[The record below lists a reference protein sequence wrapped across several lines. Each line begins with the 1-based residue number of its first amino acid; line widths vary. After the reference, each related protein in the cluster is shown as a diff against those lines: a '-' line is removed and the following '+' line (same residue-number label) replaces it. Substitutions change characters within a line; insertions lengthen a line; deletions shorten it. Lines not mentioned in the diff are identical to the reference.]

1 MFVRRSKQKIVKY
14 TNRSAVSPE
23 ERVVIKFTR
32 KQGHFLRSLDSLLD
46 NVHTV
51 QSYSPEARTFR
62 ASRTIDQEPLNT
74 VLYYLY
80 FNVVWSR
87 DNVSI
92 PGVPYTNAEWELNLL
107 NDIQR

>member
-1 MFVRRSKQKIVKY
+1 MDLGRTWEKERQYHCVGEEITNTNPMFVRRSKQKIVKY

-74 VLYYLY
+74 VLYL
-80 FNVVWSR
+80 SL
-87 DNVSI
+87 I
-92 PGVPYTNAEWELNLL
+92 H
-107 NDIQR
+107 I